1 MAVAGP
7 VSVTVAVQLV
17 GLPTGTEAGEQLTVV
32 VVVVVLSFTMIAFDS
47 VRGELGFAI
56 QMSSLYAMKE
66 TLYVPVREGAVML
79 KVSVEVAALTW
90 SGVLTQLTAPEPI
103 CQLVDLQRL
112 AIALVV
118 CTWMAVEI
126 VAPGTTVT
134 GAPFELGVHGVPPF
148 KDTESI
154 VAQSVN
160 VVCAVQLEAKP
171 VAVARNRTPTSD
183 LSGLVRNSLLV
194 KAPAASAVA
203 VRFVSGSPLDSR
215 MLMATCSFGRHPSPI
230 SVTVS
235 PGA

>member
-1 MAVAGP
+1 
-7 VSVTVAVQLV
+7 VSEVI
-17 GLPTGTEAGEQLTVV
+17 
-32 VVVVVLSFTMIAFDS
+32 VVVVLSFTMIAFDS

-79 KVSVEVAALTW
+79 KVSVEFAALLW

-126 VAPGTTVT
+126 VAPGSTVT
-134 GAPFELGVHGVPPF
+134 GAPFVLGEGGVHGVPPF

-154 VAQSVN
+154 VGLSVN
-160 VVCAVQLEAKP
+160 VVCAV
-171 VAVARNRTPTSD
+171 
-183 LSGLVRNSLLV
+183 
-194 KAPAASAVA
+194 
-203 VRFVSGSPLDSR
+203 
-215 MLMATCSFGRHPSPI
+215 HPD
-230 SVTVS
+230 
-235 PGA
+235 A